1 MAIRVGRWDC
11 FVCGNV
17 GNHGPKTHCEDCGA
31 SRPKDVQFYL
41 PEEEEVVKSRGIVEE
56 AKSGADWVCSYCSGQ
71 NKVSEINCHTCGN
84 DRAIDEDISL
94 EEKDYTLEEVPTIG
108 SRGIERVT
116 PKPKKLKG
124 RAGFWKYI
132 LGATGLGGVFAWLF
146 SFSTA
151 VDVPVV
157 DMSWERQVVVE
168 EYKEVHD
175 EGWEL
180 PQGATNV
187 TQERAVHHYDKDIIG
202 YKTSTKTVKE
212 QVGTRQ
218 VVCGQKD
225 LGNGY
230 FEDKYCD
237 EPIYENVEKEVEVPI
252 YKETP
257 VYRTKYEYNI
267 FKWLETAPLVS
278 SGKSNPAKWATDS
291 PEMVANP
298 DKYRTGKQ
306 TEMYRFWI
314 EYKGERIEHKTKS
327 YDFFKDL
334 RVGGTLKAYKSTLF
348 GTYKGL
354 EAEGVD

>member
-17 GNHGPKTHCEDCGA
+17 GNHGPKTHCENCGA
-31 SRPKDVQFYL
+31 SRPKDVKFYL
-41 PEEEEVVKSRGIVEE
+41 PEDEQVIKSRGIVKE
-56 AKSGADWVCSYCSGQ
+56 AKSGADWVCSYCAGH
-71 NKVSEINCHTCGN
+71 NKTSQTHCQTCGN
-84 DRAIDEDISL
+84 ERVIDEDISL
-94 EEKDYTLEEVPTIG
+94 QEKDYTLEEVPTIG
-108 SRGIERVT
+108 GRGVERVT

-124 RAGFWKYI
+124 RAGFWKYV

-151 VDVPVV
+151 VDVPIV
-157 DMSWERQVVVE
+157 DMYWERQVAVE
-168 EYKEVHD
+168 EYREVR
-175 EGWEL
+175 EESWEL

-187 TQERAVHHYDKDIIG
+187 QQERAIHHYDKEVIG
-202 YKTSTKTVKE
+202 YKTETQTVRE

-230 FEDKYCD
+230 FEDKYCP
-237 EPIYENVEKEVEVPI
+237 EPIYENVQKQVEVPI

-257 VYRTKYEYNI
+257 VYKTKYEYNI
-267 FKWLETAPLVS
+267 FKWIEISPLVT
-278 SGKSNPAKWATDS
+278 SGKSNPANWAKDS
-291 PEMVANP
+291 PEMLANP
-298 DKYRTGKQ
+298 DKYRRGKQ
-306 TEMYRFWI
+306 SEMYRFWI

-334 RVGGTLKAYKSTLF
+334 KVGGTLKAYKSTVF

-354 EAEGVD
+354 EAEGVK